1 MLTSLEKFEK
11 PATMGVTILTSVIP
25 LAVVGALLYAA
36 FFVKASA
43 LVVAVKPPAIERRD
57 LFMGVAMPADK
68 VIWAAG
74 SNGKVVRSDDG
85 GTKWLA
91 QLVPTA
97 ANLQGIAAWSVDQAV
112 AVGGDNA
119 VIRTSDA
126 GRTWKEV
133 SVPKSEVAN
142 KLLNVRAYENGVA
155 WAVGEMGAVLR
166 TKDFGQNWERAL
178 AEKDQAWNDVS
189 FSGGH
194 GILVGEFGR
203 TMKTA
208 DSGVTWQAVDSGIK
222 SSLMSVTLRDAEN
235 GVAVG
240 LSGAVLVTHDGGSH
254 WSPVE
259 RQTIE
264 HLNNVI
270 WDGEHWIA
278 VGDKGV
284 IVTGDMAGVTW
295 KAARVS
301 EGNLGWNTQILR
313 FNSSGKSKGYLLA
326 GASLSRLEGGS
337 LTVLG
342 HAAD

>member
-11 PATMGVTILTSVIP
+11 PASMGVTILTSVIP

-43 LVVAVKPPAIERRD
+43 LVVAVQPPAIERRD
-57 LFMGVAMPADK
+57 MFMGVAMPADK

-74 SNGKVVRSDDG
+74 SNGKVVRSEDG
-85 GTKWLA
+85 GVKWLA

-97 ANLQGIAAWSVDQAV
+97 ANLQGIAAWSSDQAV
-112 AVGGDNA
+112 AVGGENA
-119 VIRTSDA
+119 VISTSDA
-126 GRTWKEV
+126 GKTWKAV

-166 TKDFGQNWERAL
+166 TKDFGQNWERAM
-178 AEKDQAWNDVS
+178 AEKDQAWNDIS

-203 TMKTA
+203 TMKTS
-208 DSGVTWQAVDSGIK
+208 DSGATWQAVDSGVK

-235 GVAVG
+235 AVAVG
-240 LSGAVLVTHDGGSH
+240 LSGVVIVTHDSGSH

-284 IVTGDMAGVTW
+284 IVTGDMAAVTW

-313 FNSSGKSKGYLLA
+313 FRSSEKSNAYLLA
-326 GASLSRLEGGS
+326 GASLSRLESGS